1 MVQDFKSADTN
12 KEKLEQ
18 VEAALRESELR
29 FRAIFNQTFQFMGLI
44 KPDGTVV
51 EANRTALEFG
61 GLTSAQVIGR
71 LFWEAS
77 WWNSPTQAILQEA
90 ILHAAK
96 GKCTRCQ
103 VNAASSNNTVAS
115 IDFYIKPFT
124 DETGQIVLLVAEG
137 RIFPERDLEHSP
149 NHRSHEQLQHEQ
161 VTPVQLET
169 PKGQYQLYKDIVNN
183 MQFGLV
189 VWHLE
194 DPNDITSFRLV
205 TTNPAASRL
214 TGLSLEQDIGKQ
226 IVECFPNILVQK
238 RTSLELYA
246 KVANSGQ
253 AVDEYEV
260 YYSDERIPG
269 SDFSVKVFPL
279 PNRCIGIAFDNITQ
293 GKQAERALH
302 ESERRWASI
311 ARVSPVGMFR
321 TDLSGNCQYVN
332 ERWCEIA
339 GLSRKDALG
348 KGWRCAVH
356 PEDIERIDSQ
366 VKRII
371 DEYQPFECEFRFVHP
386 NGRINWVF
394 SQAVPET
401 EDDAKVIGYVGTVT
415 DITGRK
421 QSEQALRESE
431 ERFQAMAENAPV
443 MIWLSGLDQLRTY
456 FNSGWLEFTGRT
468 MEQEQGNGW
477 TEGVHP
483 EDIEHCL
490 DTYITAFDAKEPF
503 VIEYRLRRFDG
514 EYCWI
519 LDKGTPR
526 WNPDGSFA
534 GYIGSCI
541 DISDRKEAE
550 IALQHRAEELTRM
563 NTILAQTTTLLKK
576 RNDELDQFAY
586 VASHDLKAPL
596 RAIASLSEWIEED
609 LKDTLPEEN
618 QQQMRLLRGRVS
630 RMEALLNGLLEYS
643 RVGRTQTPSSM
654 VNVAALVEEVIDLLD
669 PPETFTIEVEPGMPT
684 FVTKRLPLLQVFSNL
699 IGNAIK
705 HHDRT
710 DGHVKVSVKDLGQYY
725 EFAVCDDGPGIAP
738 EYHDKIFHM
747 FQTLEARDQKE
758 STGVGLAIVKKIIET
773 EGSTITIKSLLGVG
787 STFRFTWLKQ
797 PLQ

>member
-1 MVQDFKSADTN
+1 MVQDFKPADTN
-12 KEKLEQ
+12 TEKLEQ

-29 FRAIFNQTFQFMGLI
+29 FRAIFNQTFQFMGLM
-44 KPDGTVV
+44 KPDGTLV
-51 EANRTALEFG
+51 EANQTALEFG
-61 GLTSAQVIGR
+61 GLTNAQVIGR
-71 LFWEAS
+71 FFWEVN
-77 WWNSPTQAILQEA
+77 WWDLADQAILREA
-90 ILHAAK
+90 IGHAAK
-96 GKCTRCQ
+96 GKCIRCQ
-103 VNAASSNNTVAS
+103 VNAARSNNPLATV
-115 IDFYIKPFT
+115 DFYINPLR

-137 RIFPERDLEHSP
+137 RISPYEDLEHSP
-149 NHRSHEQLQHEQ
+149 NHRIVEQLQREQ
-161 VTPVQLET
+161 AQVQLET
-169 PKGQYQLYKDIVNN
+169 LNGQHQLYRDIVNN

-194 DPNDITSFRLV
+194 DPNDMTSLRLV

-214 TGLSLEQDIGKQ
+214 TGIPLEQDVGKQ
-226 IVECFPNILVQK
+226 IADCFPNMLVQR

-246 KVANSGQ
+246 EVANFGRAIDQ
-253 AVDEYEV
+253 YEV
-260 YYSDERIPG
+260 YYGDERIPG
-269 SDFSVKVFPL
+269 SYFSVKVFPL
-279 PNRCIGIAFDNITQ
+279 PNRCVGIAFDNIT
-293 GKQAERALH
+293 GRKQAERALQ
-302 ESERRWASI
+302 ESERRWATLTQI
-311 ARVSPVGMFR
+311 SPVGIFR
-321 TDLSGNCQYVN
+321 TDLSGNCHYVN

-339 GLSRKDALG
+339 GLSVEDALE
-348 KGWRCAVH
+348 KGWRSAVH
-356 PEDIERIDSQ
+356 PEDLERIDSQ
-366 VKRII
+366 VKQII
-371 DEYQPFECEFRFVHP
+371 PQYLPFEYEFRFVHP

-401 EDDAKVIGYVGTVT
+401 DDDGQVIGYVGTVT

-443 MIWLSGLDQLRTY
+443 MIWVCGWDTLRTY

-468 MEQEQGNGW
+468 IEQEQGNGW
-477 TEGVHP
+477 TQGVHP

-490 DTYITAFDAKEPF
+490 ETYITAFDAKEPF
-503 VIEYRLRRFDG
+503 VMEYRLKRFDG
-514 EYCWI
+514 EYRWI

-526 WNPDGSFA
+526 WNPDRSFA

-541 DISDRKEAE
+541 DISDRKEVE
-550 IALQHRAEELTRM
+550 IALQQRAEELTRM

-618 QQQMRLLRGRVS
+618 QHQMRLLRGRVS
-630 RMEALLNGLLEYS
+630 RMEGLINGLLEYS

-654 VNVAALVEEVIDLLD
+654 VNVNALLREVIDLLD
-669 PPETFTIEVEPGMPT
+669 PPKTFTIEVEPGMPT
-684 FVTKRLPLLQVFSNL
+684 FVTKRLPLFQVFSNL

-705 HHDRT
+705 HHNRT
-710 DGHVKVSVKDLGQYY
+710 DGHVKVSVLDQGQYY
-725 EFAVCDDGPGIAP
+725 EFAVSDDGPGIAP
-738 EYHDKIFHM
+738 EYYDKIFQI
-747 FQTLEARDQKE
+747 FQTLQARDQKE
-758 STGVGLAIVKKIIET
+758 STGIGLAIVKKIIET
-773 EGSTITIKSLLGVG
+773 EGSSITLESVLGVG

-797 PLQ
+797 PPQ